1 MDFTAETYR
10 NASLEHLRRAQTFHA
25 QEQYFLAHYFSGV
38 AVECL
43 LRAYL
48 LRISPEFDSR
58 HDLYELA
65 RSARFFEIVPSELRK
80 EYGTKFTTLNLRW
93 RSNHRYATEKQ
104 WRDFLSG
111 LKADFNM
118 KGDRAKNN
126 SRTLLN
132 IAYHIVNL
140 GDRNWTLKNE

>member
-1 MDFTAETYR
+1 MTFTAESYR
-10 NASLEHLRRAQTFHA
+10 SAALEHLRRAQDFHA
-25 QEQYFLAHYFSGV
+25 QGEFFLAHYFSGV

-58 HDLYELA
+58 HDLYQLA
-65 RSARFFEIVPSELRK
+65 RESHFFDLVPYDLQA
-80 EYGTKFTTLNLRW
+80 EYGAKFATLNLRW

-111 LKADFNM
+111 LKADFGM
-118 KGDRAKNN
+118 KGFRAKNN

-132 IAYHIVNL
+132 IAYDVINL
-140 GDRNWTLKNE
+140 GDEKWTLQNE